1 MPPGLDARRAA
12 SGSERDKGKES
23 ESGERAAMETE
34 KVRKC
39 ARERGWCGRGH
50 RCVRGVIVAV
60 GVVGVAGALVSW
72 DADDEL

>member
-1 MPPGLDARRAA
+1 
-12 SGSERDKGKES
+12 
-23 ESGERAAMETE
+23 MEAE

-60 GVVGVAGALVSW
+60 GVVGVAGALVSC